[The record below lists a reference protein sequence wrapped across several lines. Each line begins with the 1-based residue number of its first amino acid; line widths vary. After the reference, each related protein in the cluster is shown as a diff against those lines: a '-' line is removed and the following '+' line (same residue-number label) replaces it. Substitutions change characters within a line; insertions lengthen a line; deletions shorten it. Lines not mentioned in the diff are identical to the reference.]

1 MILGTLVAT
10 IINKM
15 QNKLIIMRGLPAS
28 GKSTKAKELVTSK
41 KSNTIR
47 LNKDLLRT
55 MLHCDKWSGKNE
67 EITTAAQG
75 ILAQFFL
82 EKGMNVI
89 IDDTNLNPGVFEKW
103 KGFWPE
109 VEVVDLT
116 RVNMYDCILRDSGRR
131 PGEVGKEVIIN
142 MARRYGLYPRH
153 RKDVICDIDGTLCD
167 ISDRLHLVKS
177 NAKKDWLAFFRN
189 IPFDK
194 PRKEIIE
201 RVQELSKTYNV
212 VLVSGRPED
221 YKAQTIEWLKTYGVP
236 YETLIMRRSGDFRP
250 DDIVKKEILDAYFD
264 KSQIELVIDDRP
276 RVIRMWQ
283 AEGLRVED
291 VGKGVEF

>member
-1 MILGTLVAT
+1 MP
-10 IINKM
+10 
-15 QNKLIIMRGLPAS
+15 KLIIMCGLPAS
-28 GKSTKAKELVTSK
+28 GKSTEAKKILRESG
-41 KSNTIR
+41 NTIR

-55 MLHCDKWSGKNE
+55 MLHFDKWNGKNE
-67 EITTAAQG
+67 EITNAAQG
-75 ILAQFFL
+75 VLAQFFL

-89 IDDTNLNPGVFEKW
+89 IDDTNLNPSVLAKW
-103 KGFWPE
+103 KNFWPNT
-109 VEVVDLT
+109 EVVDLT
-116 RVNMYDCILRDSGRR
+116 DVNMYDCILRDSGRR

-142 MARRYGLYPRH
+142 MARKFGLYNH
-153 RKDVICDIDGTLCD
+153 FRKDIICDIDGTLCD

-177 NAKKDWLAFFRN
+177 NAKKDWAAFFRN

-194 PRKEIIE
+194 PRMEIIE
-201 RVQELSKTYNV
+201 KVQELSKSYNI

-221 YKAQTIEWLKTYGVP
+221 YKAQTIEWMKTYGVP
-236 YETLIMRRSGDFRP
+236 YETLIMRKSGDFRA
-250 DDIVKKEILDAYFD
+250 DDIVKQEILDAYFD

-283 AEGLRVED
+283 ANGLKVED